1 MNDGNQLNSA
11 VRWYIGLYSVVTAA
25 LLLLVLTSSDWS
37 ATRGQ
42 WIFAALLVVAIAVAQ
57 QFPVHLTSKTKV
69 YVDTALIT
77 AAALALP
84 PVLAVAT
91 VGLPAAIHELRQRIS
106 LEQGVFNV
114 AQTASYVLA
123 GSWIVHALSGTD
135 QMPEVSGFR
144 NCAAVAIGLVVM
156 HMINTAAVAT
166 VVALQL
172 GRKPL
177 AVWREGLWVDM
188 PEHLVLVT
196 NGVLFAAVG
205 ASYPWLLPVFAGPL
219 ILVYLSLVRGA
230 NLRQV
235 SQATIEAI
243 ADLTDLLSGESP
255 GHARRVADLTH
266 RLALELGV
274 TPDEADIAA
283 RAAQLHEVGILR
295 SDPDQPRAIVG
306 RPIHVNSSHAELL
319 ERLRIADSIRHQQER
334 WDGSGAPD
342 GQMREE
348 IPLAARLM
356 AVADAFD
363 QLTSPNDSNTG
374 LSRSVATGM
383 MEMGSGREWDPTVVE
398 ALTRVLSD
406 ESPHSV

>member
-1 MNDGNQLNSA
+1 VA
-11 VRWYIGLYSVVTAA
+11 V
-25 LLLLVLTSSDWS
+25 
-37 ATRGQ
+37 
-42 WIFAALLVVAIAVAQ
+42 
-57 QFPVHLTSKTKV
+57 
-69 YVDTALIT
+69 
-77 AAALALP
+77 
-84 PVLAVAT
+84 
-91 VGLPAAIHELRQRIS
+91 
-106 LEQGVFNV
+106 
-114 AQTASYVLA
+114 
-123 GSWIVHALSGTD
+123 
-135 QMPEVSGFR
+135 
-144 NCAAVAIGLVVM
+144 
-156 HMINTAAVAT
+156 
-166 VVALQL
+166 
-172 GRKPL
+172 
-177 AVWREGLWVDM
+177 
-188 PEHLVLVT
+188 
-196 NGVLFAAVG
+196 
-205 ASYPWLLPVFAGPL
+205 
-219 ILVYLSLVRGA
+219 
-230 NLRQV
+230 
-235 SQATIEAI
+235 
-243 ADLTDLLSGESP
+243 
-255 GHARRVADLTH
+255 LTH

-319 ERLRIADSIRHQQER
+319 DRLRIADSIRHQQER

-342 GQMREE
+342 GQVREE